1 MESPFLHLPSEH
13 RAIAE
18 LVFRAASEECPPESC
33 LVAPFLE
40 KCVSDSVEA
49 FLDVP
54 VTSHVQIFALRHV
67 RCCIRAGTCDCGP
80 C

>member
-1 MESPFLHLPSEH
+1 MLSPFQHLPTEH

-18 LVFRAASEECPPESC
+18 LVYRAAREECAPGACP
-33 LVAPFLE
+33 VAPFLE
-40 KCVSDSVEA
+40 HCVSEAVEA
-49 FLDVP
+49 FLGAP
-54 VTSHVQIFALRHV
+54 ITSHIQIFALRHV